1 MKKSQLRKLILKKR
15 ANFKIKNSK
24 FNFMVLSKILSRGS
38 KSKKIGL
45 YYPIGSEV
53 STIELIK
60 NLRTK
65 KYIISLPVIEK
76 NFEMSFYEW
85 NKNTPLN
92 INNFGIPEPIK
103 LKKIVPSTLIIPIV
117 AFDDKLNRLGYGG
130 GFYDRFIDKFEKK
143 KKIIENWPC
152 SFMPKNK

>member
-103 LKKIVPSTLIIPIV
+103 LKKIAPSTLIIPLV

-130 GFYDRFIDKFEKK
+130 GFYDRFILSL
-143 KKIIENWPC
+143 IHI
-152 SFMPKNK
+152 

>member
-53 STIELIK
+53 STIGLIK

-103 LKKIVPSTLIIPIV
+103 LKKIAPSTLIIPLV

-130 GFYDRFIDKFEKK
+130 GFYDRFIKK
-143 KKIIENWPC
+143 NY
-152 SFMPKNK
+152 

>member
-103 LKKIVPSTLIIPIV
+103 LKKIAPSTLIIPLV

-130 GFYDRFIDKFEKK
+130 GFYDRFINKFEKK

>member
-103 LKKIVPSTLIIPIV
+103 LKKIAPSTLIIPLV
-117 AFDDKLNRLGYGG
+117 AFDDKFYGFFGAQFKCVPIFPLFSASLLN
-130 GFYDRFIDKFEKK
+130 
-143 KKIIENWPC
+143 
-152 SFMPKNK
+152 